1 MHHKAHILDFTGLS
15 IQEDVSMEDRPRRIL
30 CREDKVLRNKVIPLV
45 KVLWTHH
52 GAKEATWERE
62 DQMREQ
68 YPDLF
73 RKLRYGLISR
83 AKFSKGGRM

>member
-1 MHHKAHILDFTGLS
+1 
-15 IQEDVSMEDRPRRIL
+15 MEDRPREIL
-30 CREDKVLRNKVIPLV
+30 CWEDKVMRNKVIPLV

-62 DQMREQ
+62 DQMKEQ
-68 YPDLF
+68 YPGLF